1 MSDVLDVL
9 VIGGGPVG
17 ACMAA
22 LLARGAPRG
31 AATPFRVAVL
41 EPRRPQIPDVDAPI
55 DPRVVAVSRSS
66 ERILQ
71 AAGAWELGGGG
82 GCARTSEEA
91 RVGGETRSGDEAARG
106 NLSAGDARTSDEAR
120 VGGDAWRGG
129 EAARGNLAVGDARAS
144 DGVRVGAAM
153 RLSPYERMRI
163 WHESVA
169 PNSVGALVFDAADVG
184 EPNLGYI
191 VENRVL
197 QAALLEAFEAA
208 GGHVE
213 PHQLVAL
220 HIGADVV
227 TVETSGGKLAARLVV
242 GADGAQSA
250 VRRAVGLTADQS
262 DYRQTAIVAT
272 VATERPHEKTAWQRF
287 MRDGTL
293 AFLPLA
299 DGTSSIVWSA
309 DDSVAAVLLDA
320 SPADFAEELFRAAD
334 GALGTTRLAS
344 ERSSFPLRRLAAH
357 HYVAQRVALI
367 GDAAHVVHPLAG
379 QGVNLGLLDAA
390 ALAQSLLDARQE
402 REDPGALRVLRHY
415 ERWRKSEV
423 AFMSGAIDAFDRFLA
438 HGHGP
443 VSKLAQ
449 RGLGWVNRSQE
460 LKRVFIARALGTA
473 GELPRCAQRGVRAG

>member
-1 MSDVLDVL
+1 MSEVLDVL
-9 VIGGGPVG
+9 IIGGGPVG

-22 LLARGAPRG
+22 LLARTKAPG

-41 EPRRPQIPDVDAPI
+41 EPHRPRMPADDSPI

-66 ERILQ
+66 ERIVQ
-71 AAGAWELGGGG
+71 AAGAWERFSGGLG
-82 GCARTSEEA
+82 S
-91 RVGGETRSGDEAARG
+91 
-106 NLSAGDARTSDEAR
+106 
-120 VGGDAWRGG
+120 
-129 EAARGNLAVGDARAS
+129 
-144 DGVRVGAAM
+144 

-169 PNSVGALVFDAADVG
+169 PDSSGALVFDAADVG

-197 QAALLEAFEAA
+197 QVALLDAFEAA
-208 GGHVE
+208 GGRIE
-213 PHQLVAL
+213 TDQLVTL
-220 HIGADVV
+220 HIGAGAVD
-227 TVETSGGKLAARLVV
+227 VETTGGKLAARLVV

-250 VRRAVGLTADQS
+250 VRQAVGLTADLS

-272 VATERPHEKTAWQRF
+272 VATERSHDKTAWQRF

-309 DDSVAAVLLDA
+309 DNHVASALLGASAV
-320 SPADFAEELFRAAD
+320 DFAVELDRASD
-334 GALGTTRLAS
+334 GVLGRARLAS
-344 ERSSFPLRRLAAH
+344 ERTIFPLRRLAAH

-390 ALAQSLLDARQE
+390 ALAQSLLDARHE
-402 REDPGALRVLRHY
+402 REDPGALRVLRQY

-438 HGHGP
+438 HGQGP
-443 VSKLAQ
+443 LSKLAQ

-460 LKRVFIARALGTA
+460 LKRFFIARALGTA
-473 GELPRCAQRGVRAG
+473 GELPRFALGGRPQ